1 MPANP
6 PLPIEQ
12 SALLVIDVQDSFRA
26 NPARWARRGNPEFE
40 ANVSRLV
47 STYRAAGLPVIFF
60 LHTDPDPYFEP
71 DSPHLRLMD
80 FLQPRS
86 DEPVLLKNTRNCF
99 TSTDLATRLAERG
112 VRRLVITGIQTE
124 QCCETTARVAAD
136 LGYDVDFVLEAT
148 QSFPIRHTDPAVADE
163 LPVADIFRRT
173 EFVLRA
179 RFARIATVETL
190 AREVQGV
197 MASSGG

>member
-1 MPANP
+1 MSANP

-12 SALLVIDVQDSFRA
+12 SALLVIDAQDSFRA

-173 EFVLRA
+173 EFVLRG
-179 RFARIATVETL
+179 RFARIATVEAL

-197 MASSGG
+197 MASSVG